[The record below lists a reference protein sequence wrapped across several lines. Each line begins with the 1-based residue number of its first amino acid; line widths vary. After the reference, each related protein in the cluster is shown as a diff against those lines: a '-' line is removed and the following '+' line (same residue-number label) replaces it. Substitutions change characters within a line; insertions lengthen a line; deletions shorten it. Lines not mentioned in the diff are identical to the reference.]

1 MRERTIM
8 MERNK
13 SVIEHLPEN
22 GPIRKEMRKPQIKY
36 IKYHNYGVRK
46 LWRRIKDSNDKT
58 PHR

>member
-1 MRERTIM
+1 M